1 MSPPPDHRA
10 SPRLANRL
18 LEAVCPPERYEEIR
32 GDLEEVYQ
40 DRLVREGVAWAMLL
54 HWIETVFFLRTRLLR
69 RRAPYQ
75 SARGPIMWKNYLNV
89 AQRHIRKH
97 KGYAFLNV
105 GGLAVGLACCLLI
118 VFFVQDELSYDRHLP
133 NAERIYRVTQTE
145 TSDDRSLHR
154 AVTPPALAPTLKRE
168 FAEVQHAVRF
178 GKTGRGHTF
187 RINDRT
193 FHDVPFSFADSVFF
207 EVFRLPFLLGDPA
220 TAFREP
226 NSVILSR
233 TAAQR
238 YFGDANPLGQRITPT
253 ERFERSDLVVTGV
266 IEDIPSNTHFSFD
279 LLVNRA
285 GYIRRDSRVTDDQWW
300 LYGEFT
306 YVLLPQA
313 GDRHTAAL
321 EQKLPIL
328 SEKYLS
334 ERSGVAFGFHL
345 QPVTRIHLYSHLE
358 AEYQPNSQAAY
369 VYIFS
374 GVALLILLIAC
385 INFMNLATAR
395 ATQRAR
401 EVGVRK
407 VVGAHRGQLI
417 GQFLGESVMLAG
429 AASALALVL
438 AWAALPLFNHL
449 AGKAL
454 TLHGAAWAWVW
465 LLIPGMALLV
475 GGPAGS
481 YPAFFL
487 SAFRPASVL
496 KGGAGVGSFW
506 AGRIRRGLV
515 VAQFAFSI
523 ILLIGT
529 AVVYTQWTY
538 MQQADLGFE
547 KEHVVVLPYRSIA
560 SSFTP
565 ETIRQ
570 ELLRHPGVQRVS
582 MARFVP
588 TDEAFGN
595 GSPIPEGLDYE
606 VPAYWRA
613 IDEEYIATLGLE
625 VIAGRGFSDR
635 LPADSVGDYGVFL
648 VNETAARQFG
658 WTEPLGKALL
668 SPFSRAEIGRVIG
681 VVKDFHVTSL
691 HEEIK
696 PLVYF
701 PADGSGRSYRR
712 LIVRLNPG
720 QVQETMAFLEQQWST
735 FAPGRAFSYF
745 FLDEQYDALYRF
757 EQRLSQL
764 IGLFALLAVLVA
776 CLGLFGLAAFTATQ
790 RTKESGIRKVL
801 GATVPGIV
809 VLLSKE
815 FVKLVLWAVMLAAP
829 VAYLA
834 AQRWLE
840 GFAYRV
846 EISWGIF
853 LMVGSLAL
861 AIALVAVGYQ
871 SIRAALAD
879 PVESLRHE

>member
-1 MSPPPDHRA
+1 MSARNAGKDPPA
-10 SPRLANRL
+10 WANRL
-18 LEAVCPPERYEEIR
+18 LETFCRPERLEEIR
-32 GDLEEVYQ
+32 GDLEEVYR
-40 DRLVREGVAWAMLL
+40 DRLVRSHPLWA
-54 HWIETVFFLRTRLLR
+54 RLLYWMEVVSFFRPHIR
-69 RRAPYQ
+69 RRDSAYQ
-75 SARGPIMWKNYLNV
+75 QARGPIMWKNYLNV
-89 AQRHIRKH
+89 ALRHIRKH

-105 GGLAVGLACCLLI
+105 GGLALGLACCLLI
-118 VFFVQDELSYDRHLP
+118 MFYVKDELSYDRHLP

-145 TSDDRSLHR
+145 TGDDRAFHR
-154 AVTPPALAPTLKRE
+154 AVTPPALAPTLKHE

-178 GKTGRGHTF
+178 GKFGGGTF
-187 RINDRT
+187 QIQGRT

-207 EVFRLPFLLGDPA
+207 EVFRLPFLLGDPT

-226 NSVILSR
+226 NSVILTR
-233 TAAQR
+233 TGARR
-238 YFGDANPLGQRITPT
+238 YFGDADPLGQRIGGTA
-253 ERFERSDLVVTGV
+253 RFERSDLVVTGV

-279 LLVNRA
+279 VLVNRA
-285 GYIRRDSRVTDDQWW
+285 GVMRRDSRVTDDQWW
-300 LYGEFT
+300 LYGEYT
-306 YVLLPQA
+306 YILLPKAGGEQA
-313 GDRHTAAL
+313 AAL
-321 EQKLPIL
+321 EQKLSLL

-334 ERSGVAFGFHL
+334 ERSGVTFGFHL
-345 QPVTRIHLYSHLE
+345 QPVRRIHLYSHLA
-358 AEYQPNSQAAY
+358 AEYQPNGQAAY

-429 AASALALVL
+429 AASALALML

-449 AGKAL
+449 ADKDLA
-454 TLHGAAWAWVW
+454 LHGAAWAWFLV
-465 LLIPGMALLV
+465 PGMALLV
-475 GGPAGS
+475 GVLAGS

-487 SAFRPASVL
+487 SAFRPALVL
-496 KGGAGVGSFW
+496 KGGNGVGSLW
-506 AGRIRRGLV
+506 AGRIRRGVV

-523 ILLIGT
+523 ILLIST
-529 AVVYTQWTY
+529 AVVYTQWAY
-538 MQQADLGFE
+538 MQQADLGFD

-560 SSFTP
+560 PSFTP

-570 ELLRHPGVQRVS
+570 ELLRHPGVQRVA

-588 TDEAFGN
+588 TDEPIAN
-595 GSPIPEGLDYE
+595 GSPIPEGLAYE
-606 VPAYWRA
+606 VPVYWRA
-613 IDEEYIATLGLE
+613 IDVEYLPTLGLE
-625 VIAGRGFSDR
+625 VIEGRSLSERLASDT
-635 LPADSVGDYGVFL
+635 VGAFL
-648 VNETAARQFG
+648 INETAARQFG

-668 SPFSRAEIGRVIG
+668 NPFNRQPMGRVIG
-681 VVKDFHVTSL
+681 VVRDFHVASL

-696 PLVYF
+696 PLVYVTG
-701 PADGSGRSYRR
+701 ARRNYRH
-712 LIVRLNPG
+712 LIVRFNPG
-720 QVQETMAFLEQQWST
+720 QVEETMAFLEQQWST
-735 FAPGRAFSYF
+735 FAPGRAFTYF

-790 RTKESGIRKVL
+790 RTKEIGIRKAL
-801 GATVPGIV
+801 GATVGGIV
-809 VLLSKE
+809 VLLSKD
-815 FVKLVLWAVMLAAP
+815 FIKLVLWAVVLAAP

-834 AQRWLE
+834 AQHWLE

-861 AIALVAVGYQ
+861 ALALVTVGYQ
-871 SIRAALAD
+871 AVRAALTD
-879 PVESLRHE
+879 PVKALRYE